1 MRMLGTP
8 LSYIIINSDGMST
21 ESRRPIARRATHG
34 AVSLTAGF
42 LTGIVLF
49 VVIGAALNDAVFSA
63 LVLAIVVA
71 VSRVLTTR

>member
-1 MRMLGTP
+1 MRSPGTH
-8 LSYIIINSDGMST
+8 LLYIIIICEGMST
-21 ESRRPIARRATHG
+21 EGRRPIARRATHG

-42 LTGIVLF
+42 LTGIALF